1 MRKSYFLKA
10 FNQVF
15 AKESWLLMQWQ
26 NIDASLPE
34 SFI

>member
-10 FNQVF
+10 FNQAF
-15 AKESWLLMQWQ
+15 AKESWLLMPWQ

-34 SFI
+34 LFI